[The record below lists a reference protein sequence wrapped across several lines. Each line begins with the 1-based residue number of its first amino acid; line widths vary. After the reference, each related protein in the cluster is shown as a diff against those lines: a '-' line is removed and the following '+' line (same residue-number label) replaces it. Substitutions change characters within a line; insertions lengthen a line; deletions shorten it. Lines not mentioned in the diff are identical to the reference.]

1 MRRSPNAHLFHLA
14 CAWLYYSSVSRR
26 RGPPLTLR
34 AMRPSDWPQV
44 RAIYIEGIATAQAT
58 FEVTAPES
66 WDQWVGGRLVVGR
79 TVACDSADQNDLLGW
94 TTLSPVSARSAYAG
108 VAEVTIYVAARVRG
122 LGIGRVLLERLI
134 ADAEAAGLWTL
145 QGSIFPENVGSKG
158 YSFYV
163 EPGTEASVTMAG
175 DTSLVLRL
183 SADGHLEANWP
194 VQSAL
199 SCRGQAATPDRLQVQ
214 ADDAPVAVGDELV
227 YRSRHPFNQGSPSL
241 LLPLR
246 GRMLLGGEITEGAGF
261 GSAVNLPILMSARI
275 ESRIADRIGQRRLVH
290 AEDIEAGSMVD
301 THACLSAP
309 AGGVGLSACL
319 RASESEPATGFVRV
333 AAATDESGPMLYA
346 QVSVTGRAVG
356 IRPHAGLERRMMVTR
371 WAGIVTSPW
380 VQILA
385 LLVVALGSLCGLLGW
400 TLRDLVQ
407 GIAASGGHS

>member
-1 MRRSPNAHLFHLA
+1 MAWRSIRRALWRASHAIRSHPARGRHLRRPLSWAVLPLLA
-14 CAWLYYSSVSRR
+14 
-26 RGPPLTLR
+26 
-34 AMRPSDWPQV
+34 
-44 RAIYIEGIATAQAT
+44 
-58 FEVTAPES
+58 
-66 WDQWVGGRLVVGR
+66 
-79 TVACDSADQNDLLGW
+79 
-94 TTLSPVSARSAYAG
+94 
-108 VAEVTIYVAARVRG
+108 
-122 LGIGRVLLERLI
+122 VLLVAGALHLSEMTQPSAHFSIQAATQELRVDLPCGERIVWDLP
-134 ADAEAAGLWTL
+134 AGLI
-145 QGSIFPENVGSKG
+145 GDPEGHA
-158 YSFYV
+158 V
-163 EPGTEASVTMAG
+163 EAGQASVTMAG